1 MSLKQSQNSQKIIL
15 LIILIKKEMNLI
27 YFQKKIKVIWLL
39 KKREIRII
47 MQLNNNIDR
56 ANQGVQA

>member
-56 ANQGVQA
+56 DNQGVQA